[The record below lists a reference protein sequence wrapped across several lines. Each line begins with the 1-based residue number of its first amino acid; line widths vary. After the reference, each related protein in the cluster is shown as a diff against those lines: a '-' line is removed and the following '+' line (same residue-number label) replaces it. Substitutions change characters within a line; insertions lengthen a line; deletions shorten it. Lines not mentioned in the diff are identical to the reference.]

1 MKVGRGKIIGGG
13 KKEAGKIVWVNE
25 GMSPHRKEKK
35 KSLKPSY
42 FAFPFHECPN

>member
-25 GMSPHRKEKK
+25 EMSPHKKEK

-42 FAFPFHECPN
+42 FAFPFHERPN